1 MKNKNSEKR
10 FTFKKLKKLVSNTIW
25 VYKEMFRISKIDTMM
40 LIISSI
46 VMSAVP
52 TIQAFFSAKLI
63 DLIIQ
68 IISEGLKQISSIN
81 DIRSIF
87 ITICIM
93 AISYFAQN
101 ISRKIYKYYDEKF
114 KRFHFR
120 HFQLEMTRKISQL
133 DVQQF
138 EDAKVS
144 DSIQKA
150 QDNFYKI
157 QVLTQSSIDF
167 LTQTVKTSIAGVI
180 SFTVSPILFVMV
192 TTLAIPNTLI
202 HARFTKN
209 LLNFNNNT
217 VERNRRGWSLKSS
230 LNSESDITEH
240 KIVGSDRFI
249 YDKVKAIFGKL
260 WTEEIQIFK
269 KRTQGELFTIPL
281 NALTYIII
289 PIVLLQKLLQGQ
301 FSIGDFTFYRGRLV
315 DYSSQ
320 LDYMF
325 AYFLE
330 MVDISSYITYVRD
343 IFEIKSEIKEGNMK
357 LNPSSPPKIEVKNLS
372 FKYPNAKNYA
382 LKNLNLVINPSDE
395 VAIVGENGAGKTT
408 LIKLLLRFYEPT
420 EGQILIN
427 GIPIEEYSLKSYYK
441 AFGALFQ
448 EYNFYNALDVKDN
461 IAIGKPDEELKLDE
475 VKIAAQSA
483 DADTFIERLDN
494 KYDQILSK
502 QFTGGTKLSTGQTQK
517 VAIAR
522 MFYRNTPVLIL
533 DEPTASIDAQAE
545 YKIFDRIYKFVED
558 KSVIIISHRF
568 STVRQAQKI
577 FVLKGGELKE
587 SGSHEELMCLNGI
600 YAETFNLQAEGYK
613 KEN

>member
-1 MKNKNSEKR
+1 
-10 FTFKKLKKLVSNTIW
+10 
-25 VYKEMFRISKIDTMM
+25 
-40 LIISSI
+40 
-46 VMSAVP
+46 
-52 TIQAFFSAKLI
+52 
-63 DLIIQ
+63 
-68 IISEGLKQISSIN
+68 
-81 DIRSIF
+81 
-87 ITICIM
+87 M

-101 ISRKIYKYYDEKF
+101 ISRRVKKYYDDKF
-114 KRFHFR
+114 RRLHFR
-120 HFQLEMTRKISQL
+120 HFELEMLRNISQL

-138 EDAKVS
+138 EDTKVS

-150 QDNFYKI
+150 KDNFYKI
-157 QVLTQSSIDF
+157 QVLTQSSIEF
-167 LTQTVKTSIAGVI
+167 LTQIVKTSIAGVI

-192 TTLAIPNTLI
+192 TILSIPNNI
-202 HARFTKN
+202 IFARFIKN
-209 LLNFNNNT
+209 LWDFYNNT
-217 VERNRRGWSLKSS
+217 VETNRKGWWLRSS
-230 LNSESDITEH
+230 LTSEDDIPEH
-240 KIVGSDRFI
+240 KIIGSDRFI
-249 YDKVKAIFGKL
+249 YNKVKSIFEKY
-260 WTEEIQIFK
+260 WAEEMLIFK
-269 KRTQGELFTIPL
+269 KRIQGEWFTISL

-301 FSIGDFTFYRGRLV
+301 FSIGDFTFYRGRFM
-315 DYSSQ
+315 DYSGE

-325 AYFLE
+325 GIFLE
-330 MVDISSYITYVRD
+330 MVDNSSYITYVRD
-343 IFEIKSEIKEGNMK
+343 LFEIKSEIKEGNKK
-357 LNPSSPPKIEVKNLS
+357 LDPNSPPKIELKNLS

-382 LKNLNLVINPSDE
+382 LKNINLIINPSDE

-427 GIPIEEYSLKSYYK
+427 DIPIEEYSLKSFYK
-441 AFGALFQ
+441 AFGAIFQ
-448 EYNFYNALDVKDN
+448 EYNFYEAMDVKEN
-461 IAIGKPDEELKLDE
+461 IGIGKPDDMIKLED
-475 VKIAAQSA
+475 VKKAAKSA
-483 DADTFIERLDN
+483 DAHIFIEKLDK
-494 KYDQILSK
+494 KYNQILAK
-502 QFTGGTKLSTGQTQK
+502 QFTGGTKLSKGQTQK

-545 YKIFDRIYKFVED
+545 HKIFDRIYKFVEN

-587 SGSHEELMCLNGI
+587 SGSHEELMSLNGI